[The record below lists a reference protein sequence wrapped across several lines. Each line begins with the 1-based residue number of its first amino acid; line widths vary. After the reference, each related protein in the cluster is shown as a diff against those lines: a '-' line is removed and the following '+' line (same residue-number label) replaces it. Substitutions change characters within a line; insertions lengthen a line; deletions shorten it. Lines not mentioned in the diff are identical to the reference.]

1 MTDIQPRAHR
11 TSGDPATPK
20 PARTVDLGL
29 CDYRKTLR
37 LQQELVAARQEGVRP
52 DTLVLV
58 EHPDVITL
66 GRSAKPGN
74 LLSPG
79 EIPVVAVERG
89 GDVTYHGPGQ
99 LVAYPIVLLAEGERD
114 LHRFLR
120 NLEQAIIRTVADFGL
135 RSARRPGKT
144 GVWTSDGA
152 DGRKLA
158 SIGVAVRKWVTL
170 HGLAL
175 NVSTD
180 LARFAAI
187 NPCGFDAAVMTSME
201 RELGRAPDFGRVKA
215 SLAGH
220 LGALLDR
227 AWQQPSTLPD
237 KSGSIVDVD
246 HG

>member
-1 MTDIQPRAHR
+1 MTHIQTDDRR
-11 TSGDPATPK
+11 TPGGLAPK
-20 PARTVDLGL
+20 PARMVDLGL

-37 LQQELVAARQEGVRP
+37 LQQELVAARQAGTCL

-66 GRSAKPGN
+66 GRSARSGN
-74 LLSPG
+74 VLSPG
-79 EIPVVAVERG
+79 QIPVVAVERG

-99 LVAYPIVLLAEGERD
+99 LVAYPIVLLGEDERD

-120 NLEQAIIRTVADFGL
+120 NLEEAIIRAVADFGL
-135 RSARRPGKT
+135 VSTRRPGKT
-144 GVWTSDGA
+144 GVWTQDGP

-180 LARFAAI
+180 LARFSAI
-187 NPCGFDAAVMTSME
+187 NPCGFDAGVMTSME
-201 RELGRAPDFGRVKA
+201 RELGRAPDFGQVKA
-215 SLAGH
+215 RLTWH
-220 LGALLDR
+220 LGALLGR
-227 AWQQPSTLPD
+227 EWQQSSTLPD
-237 KSGSIVDVD
+237 RSGSIAGVD